1 MAEQSRAP
9 RTRYPLRAILAVA
22 GAVLLFAVD
31 LVVGFIFMA
40 LVPPF
45 IPVYICVLF
54 SGACLLGNSLKYA
67 TRVSIREPAAML
79 RAGKYDE
86 KTAERSFAARA
97 AGARRQLARPA

>member
-1 MAEQSRAP
+1 MTKRSHATRV
-9 RTRYPLRAILAVA
+9 RYPFHAVLAVA
-22 GAVLLFAVD
+22 RASALFLLN

-54 SGACLLGNSLKYA
+54 SGACLMGNALKYA

-79 RAGKYDE
+79 TPGQHEEEVRRRPF
-86 KTAERSFAARA
+86 TARA
-97 AGARRQLARPA
+97 A

>member
-1 MAEQSRAP
+1 MVEQSRAS
-9 RTRYPLRAILAVA
+9 RTRYPLQAFLAVA
-22 GAVLLFAVD
+22 GAALLFAFD

-54 SGACLLGNSLKYA
+54 SGACLLGNALKYA

-79 RAGKYDE
+79 RAGKYEE
-86 KTAERSFAARA
+86 KVAERSFAARA
-97 AGARRQLARPA
+97 A